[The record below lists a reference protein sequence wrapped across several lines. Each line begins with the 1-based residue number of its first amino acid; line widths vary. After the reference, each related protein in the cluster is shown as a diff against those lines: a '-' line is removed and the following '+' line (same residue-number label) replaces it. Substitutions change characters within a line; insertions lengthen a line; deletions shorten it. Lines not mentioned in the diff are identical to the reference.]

1 MKTGVSFGGIIMGDI
16 EDVKKII
23 VELFS
28 ELARIHGHSKSVG
41 EVHAVIYLSEKPLCI
56 ADIMEELGI
65 SKGNVSMAL
74 RKLEELGLIRKVW
87 IKGDRKNYYE
97 TVDRFFPFKN
107 IVEKRHALVAQT
119 YEKLKEIEQKSEW
132 KEKEFIKQKIK
143 GIERMKKAS
152 EKVLQILDEL
162 SY

>member
-1 MKTGVSFGGIIMGDI
+1 VARYKRMRGYNVLFPQGFDNHGLPTELK
-16 EDVKKII
+16 
-23 VELFS
+23 VE
-28 ELARIHGHSKSVG
+28 K
-41 EVHAVIYLSEKPLCI
+41 
-56 ADIMEELGI
+56 ELGI

-119 YEKLKEIEQKSEW
+119 YEKLKEIEQKSEG